1 MRRHPGE
8 GASGAGRTTIPSP
21 GRRQRVIPVHP
32 EARSFAGDRAGR
44 AALLVAAGAALIL
57 PRALVLV
64 DDGPGA
70 AGFRAGLEAGP
81 GPGLIAGL
89 WGIFLL
95 AGVLVLWQG
104 IVSSDVASGR
114 FRTTLVRPVWRPGIF
129 LARHV
134 TALLLL
140 AAAAAGVA
148 ALLWIAGGGA
158 APDPGGLLLAS
169 LLTGWTLGALLLLL
183 SALLDRGDA
192 LAAVALFLAPGALE
206 GALEGGTVVGAAG
219 RLLSAALPPM
229 LPLAELRRALLAGA
243 EPGGGVL
250 AAAILY
256 GGAALVLA
264 LLRLHLREYRAG

>member
-1 MRRHPGE
+1 M
-8 GASGAGRTTIPSP
+8 
-21 GRRQRVIPVHP
+21 IPVHP
-32 EARSFAGDRAGR
+32 EMRSFARDRAAR

-57 PRALVLV
+57 PRALVLA

-81 GPGLIAGL
+81 GPGLLAGL
-89 WGIFLL
+89 WGVFLL
-95 AGVLVLWQG
+95 AGVLILWQG
-104 IVSSDVASGR
+104 IVSSDVESGR
-114 FRTTLVRPVWRPGIF
+114 LRATLVRPVWRPGIF

-134 TALLLL
+134 AALLIL

-148 ALLWIAGGGA
+148 GLLRVADGGT

-183 SALLDRGDA
+183 SALLDRGDV

-206 GALEGGTVVGAAG
+206 GLLEGGTAVAAGG

-243 EPGGGVL
+243 EPEGSVL
-250 AAAILY
+250 AAAVLY
-256 GGAALVLA
+256 GAAALVLA
-264 LLRLHLREYRAG
+264 LLRLHMREYRAG